1 MIEKLNPQQF
11 KAMEV
16 DIPSLVE
23 TIAGGKAILFV
34 GSGFA
39 RNAIA
44 LDGSKF
50 PTAEVLARNI
60 GTLGGFDSDDDLRYA
75 SEKYIRS
82 NPADKLVQML
92 LDTFT
97 VKEVLPHQVVIS
109 TAPWRRIYTTNYDLV
124 IEEAAKKGGLRIDPT
139 DLDDSP
145 RDCLAKKTICVHLN
159 GSIQNLRAE
168 DLNGRFKLSLSSYL
182 SPETFTNS
190 DWHFPFK
197 RDLEMCT
204 ALIFVGYSLYDIEIQ
219 KILYENPDFS
229 QKTFF
234 ITSPA
239 VSERERFTLAPF
251 GNCIPIGAESF
262 AEKIS
267 NYLPKFEIERSE
279 ATLTSFKKYEISEVN
294 KISRDADAERF
305 LMFGDI
311 GDAMLEASLLVGDG
325 APLAVRR
332 TDVNIAADSATKGS
346 HIAVISEFG
355 NGKSI
360 FLRSLAIILAQ
371 KGGDVYIVDTPDDYN
386 REDLEIIAKS
396 GKRAYLVIDSYDQHG
411 GLLQHFSDLDPSN
424 VTLLV
429 AARTAKH
436 ERMHETLS
444 KLKINMQE
452 FVIDELDNSEV
463 EKLVEIIDNVGL
475 WAELVTLGADAKANL
490 IKGKHR
496 KQLQQTL
503 LSILQAPQMVT
514 RVTEIVKSV
523 FIKNTYKDTI
533 FAISV
538 LSALDFP
545 LRPSLISEVAGNDEI
560 YSSALRNNEDFRSLV
575 RIERGLVYSR
585 SSIFSLVLIRNNFVS
600 TYIVDQLLMIAKRM
614 DDNQSDNQYHDV
626 LKALLRFSGV
636 ERLFPERQR
645 INNLVRFYE
654 EVKRRISWLK
664 QDPHYWLQF
673 GMALLAHDDY
683 PKSQRML
690 TQAYEWAKK
699 KNNYHTMH
707 IDMQQSRLYMK
718 MSAKE
723 TDTTLSFKYFTKG
736 VEFLRLVSDDVTK
749 FSYLENLNP
758 IYLAKFEDFN
768 RGQKIEFIKVCK
780 KLLQEMLKFIDG
792 ESGSYGV
799 ERRLSE
805 SRAKIEK
812 MVNDGSEI
820 IEKAA

>member
-1 MIEKLNPQQF
+1 MIEKLSPQQF

-16 DIPSLVE
+16 DMSSLVE

-44 LDGSKF
+44 LDDSKF

-60 GTLGGFDSDDDLRYA
+60 GVLGGFDSDDDLRYA
-75 SEKYIRS
+75 SEKYLRS

-92 LDTFT
+92 LETFT

-124 IEEAAKKGGLRIDPT
+124 VEEAAKKGGLRIEST

-145 RDCLAKKTICVHLN
+145 RDYLVKKPICVHLN
-159 GSIQNLRAE
+159 GSIKNLRAE

-204 ALIFVGYSLYDIEIQ
+204 ALIFVGYSLYDIEVQ

-234 ITSPA
+234 VTSPT

-251 GNCIPIGAESF
+251 GNCIPIGAEIF

-267 NYLPKFEIERSE
+267 FYLPKFEIERSVD
-279 ATLTSFKKYEISEVN
+279 TLISFKKYEISEVN
-294 KISRDADAERF
+294 KIPRDADAERF
-305 LMFGDI
+305 LMFGDV

-332 TDVNIAADSATKGS
+332 TDVNIAAESAAKGS

-355 NGKSI
+355 NGKTV
-360 FLRSLAIILAQ
+360 FMRSLSILLAQ
-371 KGGDVYIVDTPDDYN
+371 KGNDIYIVDTPDDYN

-411 GLLQHFSDLDPSN
+411 DFLQHFSDLNPTN
-424 VTLLV
+424 VTLLI
-429 AARTAKH
+429 AARTTKH

-444 KLKINMQE
+444 KLNINIQE

-475 WAELVTLGADAKANL
+475 WAELVTLGVDAKADL

-514 RVTEIVKSV
+514 RVSEIVKSI

-545 LRPSLISEVAGNDEI
+545 LRHSLISKVAGNDEI
-560 YSSALRNNEDFRSLV
+560 YNSTLRNNEDFKSLV

-585 SSIFSLVLIRNNFVS
+585 SSIFSLVLIRNHFIS

-614 DDNQSDNQYHDV
+614 DDNHSDNQQHDI

-645 INNLVRFYE
+645 INNLVRYYE

-664 QDPHYWLQF
+664 QDPHYWLQY

-699 KNNYHTMH
+699 KNNYHTIH

-723 TDTTLSFKYFTKG
+723 TDETLSFKYFTKG
-736 VEFLRLVSDDVTK
+736 VEFLRLVPDDVTK
-749 FSYLENLNP
+749 FSYLDNLIP
-758 IYLAKFEDFN
+758 IYLAKFENFN
-768 RGQKIEFIKVCK
+768 TGQKIEFIKACK
-780 KLLQEMLKFIDG
+780 KLFQDMLKFI
-792 ESGSYGV
+792 ERENGSYGV

-805 SRAKIEK
+805 LRTKIGK
-812 MVNDGSEI
+812 MVKDGSEI